1 MNTAAVFA
9 ALSRAGIEPLP
20 WCPVESEL
28 SQKQMHRLLQ
38 RLLTEPYADGYL
50 AISEGV
56 DLGALARILTKLGV
70 PGALALVRRMADN
83 ALRSDA
89 EAEFLAAHMER
100 IRTRAERLYQAGYLR
115 GARVNDRSAGDDDGR
130 TYQVLELIN
139 ETLDQS
145 NLRQT
150 TPKCAQTLAALEAAH
165 RQKLGWR
172 RHLPRPG
179 VLAWLGAIAFAD
191 AAAALWKGRL
201 FYGLAVGSVSLAL
214 LGLAGSER
222 RRTSKGKKHRV
233 APRDDLMCASA
244 LPAGQVVEVE
254 RGNKAS

>member
-1 MNTAAVFA
+1 
-9 ALSRAGIEPLP
+9 
-20 WCPVESEL
+20 
-28 SQKQMHRLLQ
+28 MHRLLQ

-56 DLGALARILTKLGV
+56 DLGASTRILTKLGV
-70 PGALALVRRMADN
+70 PGAPALVRRMADK

-89 EAEFLAAHMER
+89 EAAFLAARMER
-100 IRTRAERLYQAGYLR
+100 VRTRAEQLYQAGHLR
-115 GARVNDRSAGDDDGR
+115 YAHVDDRSAGDHDGR

-150 TPKCAQTLAALEAAH
+150 TPQCVRTLAALEAAH

-172 RHLPRPG
+172 RYLPCPG
-179 VLAWLGAIAFAD
+179 VLDLLGAIAFAD

-201 FYGLAVGSVSLAL
+201 IYGLAVGSVSLAL
-214 LGLAGSER
+214 LGLARSEKKR
-222 RRTSKGKKHRV
+222 VSRGTKLRTAAH
-233 APRDDLMCASA
+233 DDLKRGLPSA
-244 LPAGQVVEVE
+244 ANRAADRE

>member
-9 ALSRAGIEPLP
+9 ALSRAGIESFP

-28 SQKQMHRLLQ
+28 SPKQMHRLLQ

-56 DLGALARILTKLGV
+56 DYGALARILTKLGI
-70 PGALALVRRMADN
+70 PGAPALVRRMVDH
-83 ALRSDA
+83 ALRLDA

-115 GARVNDRSAGDDDGR
+115 NAHVNDRSAGDHDGR

-139 ETLDQS
+139 ETLDRS

-150 TPKCAQTLAALEAAH
+150 TPKCVRTLAGLEAAH
-165 RQKLGWR
+165 RQTLGWR

-179 VLAWLGAIAFAD
+179 VLGWLGAIAFAD

-201 FYGLAVGSVSLAL
+201 IYGLAVGSVSLAL
-214 LGLAGSER
+214 LGLAWSEKR
-222 RRTSKGKKHRV
+222 RASRGRKPRA
-233 APRDDLMCASA
+233 APRDDLMCVSP
-244 LPAGQVVEVE
+244 PAVGQVVQVE
-254 RGNKAS
+254 RGNKAT